1 MRLPRMTTRRWMFSV
16 AVVAIDCVALTHKS
30 PDPLAV
36 LATFTTVAT
45 ILLVPAL
52 ILLCVVASGD

>member
-1 MRLPRMTTRRWMFSV
+1 MRLPRMTTRRWMAVV